1 MYPRVQF
8 CSFLPDCPHVVED
21 WCYYCLIII
30 CVAAVQISWSCSS
43 AISFLDLF
51 FDSEVLFFSDVNL
64 LKRSHSFRFRVVS
77 MLVGLAITLPFQFRV
92 LELVLPDGVGPDG
105 EFLMARIQ
113 LLVRVDE
120 GYCWPDQ
127 T

>member
-1 MYPRVQF
+1 M
-8 CSFLPDCPHVVED
+8 
-21 WCYYCLIII
+21 
-30 CVAAVQISWSCSS
+30 
-43 AISFLDLF
+43 
-51 FDSEVLFFSDVNL
+51 
-64 LKRSHSFRFRVVS
+64 VS
-77 MLVGLAITLPFQFRV
+77 TLVGLAITLPFQFRV